1 MPLFRGTR
9 DKGDVKKHQVFH
21 HGEFSM
27 VEIHGWKYG
36 KKEKKH
42 GEFPSGFFWSHEKH
56 LVQKIRGLIEDFS
69 LGPGPESTLHRTGD

>member
-9 DKGDVKKHQVFH
+9 DKGDVKKQQVFH

-36 KKEKKH
+36 KKEKNT
-42 GEFPSGFFWSHEKH
+42 GSFPAAFFGAMKNIWFKKS
-56 LVQKIRGLIEDFS
+56 VA
-69 LGPGPESTLHRTGD
+69 